1 VDVTLIDHQ
10 NEPAFGAI
18 ALEVNGVPRTTH
30 ADPRMPL
37 LYYLRN
43 DLGLKGTRFGCG
55 SEGCGACTV
64 LVGGRKA
71 FACTLPLEQAAGASV
86 QTIECE
92 DNIHVR
98 TLKRAF
104 VERLA
109 GQCGYC
115 LSGIIM
121 SAAALLV
128 REAFPTR
135 ANIAQALGDNLCRC
149 GAHPRILDAIEQ
161 AREEL
166 GRGTVA

>member
-1 VDVTLIDHQ
+1 MTIDRQ
-10 NEPAFGAI
+10 NDPEFGATE
-18 ALEVNGVPRTTH
+18 LEVNGVPCTTH

-37 LYYLRN
+37 LYYLRH

-55 SEGCGACTV
+55 SEGWVAGK
-64 LVGGRKA
+64 KA

-86 QTIECE
+86 QTIECD

-121 SAAALLV
+121 SAAALLA
-128 REAFPTR
+128 RDARPTR
-135 ANIAQALGDNLCRC
+135 EHIAQALGDNLCRC

-166 GRGTVA
+166 SQGAIA